1 MENAS
6 KALIMAGEILI
17 AVLVLSLAGVLIV
30 KFGKFSSETNS
41 KLVQNK
47 TDEFNNKFYSLSG
60 RINITAD
67 EIASLINYVK
77 ENNDYYEIDNYDI
90 EKQNTQY
97 YADVEIL
104 DNGNYRKGFLKYY
117 GSGVSKIDFKND
129 INAFLN
135 DYNNELFYCNARV
148 KSVKDTGNNT
158 FTISVGVKDDNTN
171 ITKNELGRV
180 KKIQFG
186 LTKYLNS
193 RLDKYNLA
201 NSENYKIDYNE

>member
-30 KFGKFSSETNS
+30 RFGKFSSERND

-90 EKQNTQY
+90 ENQNTQY

-104 DNGNYRKGFLKYY
+104 DNGNYRKGFLKHY
-117 GSGVSKIDFKND
+117 GSGVSKNDFKND

-135 DYNNELFYCNARV
+135 DYNNELFYCNASV

-180 KKIQFG
+180 KEIQFAF
-186 LTKYLNS
+186 N
-193 RLDKYNLA
+193 
-201 NSENYKIDYNE
+201 

>member
-30 KFGKFSSETNS
+30 RFGKFSSETNS

-77 ENNDYYEIDNYDI
+77 ENND
-90 EKQNTQY
+90 
-97 YADVEIL
+97 
-104 DNGNYRKGFLKYY
+104 
-117 GSGVSKIDFKND
+117 
-129 INAFLN
+129 
-135 DYNNELFYCNARV
+135 
-148 KSVKDTGNNT
+148 
-158 FTISVGVKDDNTN
+158 
-171 ITKNELGRV
+171 
-180 KKIQFG
+180 
-186 LTKYLNS
+186 
-193 RLDKYNLA
+193 
-201 NSENYKIDYNE
+201 